1 MLISEGQ
8 KVCTLKNVMVLCVG
22 CILLFYICNDH
33 NRVSRHTVVCR
44 AAQEAGAQHP

>member
-33 NRVSRHTVVCR
+33 NITIGY
-44 AAQEAGAQHP
+44 QDTW